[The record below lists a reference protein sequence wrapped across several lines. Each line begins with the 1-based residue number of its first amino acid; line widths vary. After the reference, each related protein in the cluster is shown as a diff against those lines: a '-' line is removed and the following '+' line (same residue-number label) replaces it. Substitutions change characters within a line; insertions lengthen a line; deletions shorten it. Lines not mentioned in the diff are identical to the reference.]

1 MRRHPLALTTAVAAA
16 AAVWLLAGT
25 AHATP
30 VAFVNGS
37 FESPGVFY
45 QAPGGGNSSAITGWT
60 TVLSGVE
67 HYNSTAYGLGPAA
80 DGLMAVDLAYYT
92 SLAGGGIEQ
101 ALATVAGESYEL
113 RFFAGNSRS
122 SGRDGTGVVRVTV
135 DGASTV
141 DFATP
146 AALSG
151 LTVWEQRSLR
161 FTATDSSTV
170 IRFWNDQ
177 NPFQHFALIDGVSVG
192 TPTAGTVPEPASAA
206 LAGIALLGL
215 AGVRRRGRAQQRCSA

>member
-1 MRRHPLALTTAVAAA
+1 MRRLQLALITAAS
-16 AAVWLLAGT
+16 LLSSA

-37 FESPGVFY
+37 FEVPGVSY
-45 QAPGGGNSSAITGWT
+45 QAPGGGNSSAIAGWT
-60 TVLSGVE
+60 TALSGVE

-80 DGLMAVDLAYYT
+80 DGLMVVDLAYYT

-101 ALATVAGESYEL
+101 ALATVAGESYEVG
-113 RFFAGNSRS
+113 FFAGNSRS
-122 SGRDGTGVVRVTV
+122 SGRDGSGIVHVTI
-135 DGASTV
+135 DGAGTL

-146 AALSG
+146 VALTG
-151 LTVWEQRSLR
+151 LTVWEQRSFR

-177 NPFQHFALIDGVSVG
+177 NPFLHFALIDGVSVG
-192 TPTAGTVPEPASAA
+192 TPAVGIVPEPGSAG
-206 LAGIALLGL
+206 LAGLALLGL
-215 AGVRRRGRAQQRCSA
+215 ASVGRRKTAQQRCSA